1 MSNMDSSINTRTPGS
16 HSDGCDIKEQHQPQ
30 PESCNT
36 AASNMAAIASAS
48 YQSDAYTTN
57 QRQDIHVDLTSLDD
71 TRDTESTLP
80 MFANN
85 QYLADNSK
93 PIKSIEEVVPKF
105 DPEAPEPQSFEF
117 ASGNGIPMLNAHQPF
132 GIQTITKF
140 ESQPPEPANTRMDIY
155 QIPQYTFTHTFPE
168 ASSPAQTNNIAQAYT
183 PAPRATPA
191 SLTPRYSR
199 GVTAAPQEIAESI
212 LPNRIAEPGPI
223 THPDRDWRPYS
234 TNHWHVFIS
243 TPDTLKYLSTA
254 EIKEIRDHCY
264 ELSKALDEDGNPTT
278 EPVPIPE
285 TVFTTADAQAVWR
298 HCDAYIRRRGQLRNN
313 NAARRSRQKREAE
326 TRYWRRK
333 ALEYGCPDHEFVWDE
348 RDVTP
353 GPSAN
358 AYASAR
364 PPVAAEPAATAAS
377 FPRTHARASQR
388 RSERVR
394 HQRQG
399 SASVA
404 RGESVATDEVATG
417 LD

>member
-1 MSNMDSSINTRTPGS
+1 MESSINTRTSGS
-16 HSDGCDIKEQHQPQ
+16 RSGGGGINEQHQPQ
-30 PESCNT
+30 PKSCNT
-36 AASNMAAIASAS
+36 AASTMAAIASAS
-48 YQSDAYTTN
+48 YQSDAYTTK
-57 QRQDIHVDLTSLDD
+57 QRQDILVDLTSLDD
-71 TRDTESTLP
+71 TRDTESTLS

-85 QYLADNSK
+85 QYLVDKSE
-93 PIKSIEEVVPKF
+93 PINSIEDVVPKF
-105 DPEAPEPQSFEF
+105 DPEAPESQTFELPF
-117 ASGNGIPMLNAHQPF
+117 SYGVPMTKAYQPF
-132 GIQTITKF
+132 DKQTITKF
-140 ESQPPEPANTRMDIY
+140 EAKPPEPANARMDIY
-155 QIPQYTFTHTFPE
+155 QIPAYTHTYTVP
-168 ASSPAQTNNIAQAYT
+168 AADSPAQTNNVVQAYT
-183 PAPRATPA
+183 PAPGADPA

-199 GVTAAPQEIAESI
+199 GATAAPQDIIESI
-212 LPNRIAEPGPI
+212 LPNRIPEAGPI
-223 THPDRDWRPYS
+223 THPDRNWRPYS

-264 ELSKALDEDGNPTT
+264 KLCQAADEDGNPITDA
-278 EPVPIPE
+278 VPIPE
-285 TVFTTADAQAVWR
+285 TDFTTADAQAVWR

-353 GPSAN
+353 GRSTN

-364 PPVAAEPAATAAS
+364 PAAAAAAAAA
-377 FPRTHARASQR
+377 PPQTHARARQR

-399 SASVA
+399 TAAVA
-404 RGESVATDEVATG
+404 RGESLTTDEVATG